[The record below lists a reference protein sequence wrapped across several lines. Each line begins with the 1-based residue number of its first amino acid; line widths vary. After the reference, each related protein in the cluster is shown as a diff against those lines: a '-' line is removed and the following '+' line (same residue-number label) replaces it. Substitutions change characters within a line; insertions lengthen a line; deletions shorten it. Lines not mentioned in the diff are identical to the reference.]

1 MLYFGSL
8 SSNILVSDCLQRHQ
22 EAISARWPAVY
33 IHFLSTNRH
42 HHHQSHH
49 LHSHHHD
56 HHWIGLDH
64 HWNLYNHHHFTHFH
78 TDHHHIFFCS
88 YLIYKQII
96 LRHRLVQV
104 GLRGVLL
111 VHRAPWIQQFSESHY
126 FLGHPLVTVAVYTH
140 FLLTNRL
147 HHLCNFVWLMIIKK

>member
-1 MLYFGSL
+1 MTVYSAIKRQYLPDDLL
-8 SSNILVSDCLQRHQ
+8 SIYTSSQQIATIIIKATIFTLITTIIIATFIIIIILHT
-22 EAISARWPAVY
+22 
-33 IHFLSTNRH
+33 ST
-42 HHHQSHH
+42 QT
-49 LHSHHHD
+49 
-56 HHWIGLDH
+56 I
-64 HWNLYNHHHFTHFH
+64 T
-78 TDHHHIFFCS
+78 TIIFCS

-140 FLLTNRL
+140 FLLTNLL
-147 HHLCNFVWLMIIKK
+147 HHFCNFV

>member
-1 MLYFGSL
+1 MLFVEFFMIFLIFVFLTSLNLIYRIMLYFGSL

-49 LHSHHHD
+49 HHPHHHD
-56 HHWIGLDH
+56 HHCH
-64 HWNLYNHHHFTHFH
+64 LYNHHHFTHFH

-111 VHRAPWIQQFSESHY
+111 VHRGSSS
-126 FLGHPLVTVAVYTH
+126 FLKVTIFWDT
-140 FLLTNRL
+140 L
-147 HHLCNFVWLMIIKK
+147 